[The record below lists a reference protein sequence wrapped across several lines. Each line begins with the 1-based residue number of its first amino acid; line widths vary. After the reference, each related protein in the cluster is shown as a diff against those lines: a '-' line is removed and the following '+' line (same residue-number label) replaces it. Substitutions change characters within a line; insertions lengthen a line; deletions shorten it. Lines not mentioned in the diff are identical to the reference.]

1 MITAIVLVRAT
12 RESVPETAEALAAM
26 KYVSECY
33 SVTGD
38 WDIVVVLK
46 LPQFDV
52 LDDVVTG
59 ELRKVPG
66 IERTSTMLAFRTYS
80 NALLDRAF
88 GIGLEEEG
96 NGV

>member
-1 MITAIVLVRAT
+1 MITALVLVRAA
-12 RESVPETAEALAAM
+12 RDSIPETAEALAAM

-38 WDIVVVLK
+38 WDIVVVLR
-46 LPQFDV
+46 LPQFDD

-59 ELRKVPG
+59 ELRTVRG

-80 NALLDRAF
+80 SALLDRAF
-88 GIGLEEEG
+88 GIGLEDEG
-96 NGV
+96 SGV

>member
-1 MITAIVLVRAT
+1 MITAIVLVRAQ
-12 RESVPETAEALAAM
+12 RESIPETAASLAAM

-59 ELRKVPG
+59 ELRKVAG
-66 IERTSTMLAFRTYS
+66 IERTSTMLAFRSYS

-88 GIGLEEEG
+88 GIGLEEDG
-96 NGV
+96 NGN